1 MLPGAVEAIGRS
13 RCARKEAKNDVC
25 NWRDWAR
32 TFIFF
37 SFEGPVGY
45 QRFKKMA
52 TIADTAEWKALE
64 EHAAEVKKLHLRTL
78 IGDASRTAALQCSDA
93 GGLWV
98 CT

>member
-1 MLPGAVEAIGRS
+1 MLPGAVEAIGKS

-45 QRFKKMA
+45 QRIFMARHNQQRSLLKKA
-52 TIADTAEWKALE
+52 ARSWEALM
-64 EHAAEVKKLHLRTL
+64 R
-78 IGDASRTAALQCSDA
+78 
-93 GGLWV
+93 
-98 CT
+98 